1 MARAGVAGTLRQESR
16 LRNPDID
23 TDSDIRGL
31 LDDLYGRFHYDFRQY
46 AMASLRR
53 RLASARANYGVESV
67 AELRRRLADDPA
79 MLTSLLDFLTVQVS
93 EMFRD
98 PAYFLALRTD
108 IIPVLATYP
117 QVRVWVPGCSAGEE
131 AYSIAI
137 VLKEEGLLD
146 RSFIYATDINPAA
159 LARARAGIYDIARMA
174 QFTVLHRQAGGRSSL
189 SDHYHAAPGGAMIDP
204 QLRQR
209 IMFSD
214 HSLATDSVFSEV
226 QFISCRNVLIYF
238 DRPLQNRALEL
249 FHQSLC
255 HRGFLG
261 LGAKE
266 TLRFTDQAANFE
278 EVRRDVKLYRR
289 RT

>member
-1 MARAGVAGTLRQESR
+1 MNAETDR
-16 LRNPDID
+16 DIH
-23 TDSDIRGL
+23 GL
-31 LDDLYGRFHYDFRQY
+31 LDDLYGRFHYDFRHY

-53 RLASARANYGVESV
+53 RLAAAQARYGAESV
-67 AELRRRLADDPA
+67 GDLRARLKREPM

-98 PAYFLALRTD
+98 PTYFHSLRTEVL
-108 IIPVLATYP
+108 PLLATYP
-117 QVRVWVPGCSAGEE
+117 QLRIWVPGCSAGEE
-131 AYSIAI
+131 AYSIA
-137 VLKEEGLLD
+137 VLLREEGLLE

-159 LARARAGIYDIARMA
+159 LARARAGIFDTARMA
-174 QFTVLHRQAGGRSSL
+174 LFTANHRLSGARSSL
-189 SDHYHAAPGGAMIDP
+189 SEHYHAAPGGALMDSV
-204 QLRQR
+204 LRER

-226 QFISCRNVLIYF
+226 QLISCRNVLIYF
-238 DRPLQNRALEL
+238 DRPLQNRALDL

-255 HRGFLG
+255 RRGYLG
-261 LGAKE
+261 LGLKE
-266 TLRFTDQAANFE
+266 SLRFTSQAEQFE

>member
-1 MARAGVAGTLRQESR
+1 M
-16 LRNPDID
+16 D
-23 TDSDIRGL
+23 TDADSDIRGL
-31 LDDLYGRFHYDFRQY
+31 LDDLYGSFHYDFRQY

-53 RLASARANYGVESV
+53 RLAAACAHYGLDST
-67 AELRRRLADDPA
+67 AALRERLASDPA
-79 MLTSLLDFLTVQVS
+79 LLTPLLDYLTVQVS

-108 IIPVLATYP
+108 VLPVLATYP
-117 QVRVWVPGCSAGEE
+117 QVRIWVPGCSAGEE
-131 AYSIAI
+131 AYSIA
-137 VLKEEGLLD
+137 VLLREEGLLE

-159 LARARAGIYDIARMA
+159 LTRARAGIFDTSRMA
-174 QFTVLHRQAGGRSSL
+174 QYTLHHRHAGGRSSL
-189 SDHYHAAPGGAMIDP
+189 SDHYHAAPGGAMMDP

-226 QFISCRNVLIYF
+226 QFVSCRNVLIYF
-238 DRPLQNRALEL
+238 DRPLQDRALDL

-261 LGAKE
+261 LGSKE
-266 TLRFTDQAANFE
+266 TLRFTAQAANFDE
-278 EVRRDVKLYRR
+278 LRRDVKIYRR
-289 RT
+289 RA

>member
-1 MARAGVAGTLRQESR
+1 LD
-16 LRNPDID
+16 ND
-23 TDSDIRGL
+23 TDRDIRGL
-31 LDDLYGRFHYDFRQY
+31 LDDLYGRFHYDFRHY

-53 RLASARANYGVESV
+53 RLAAARTHYGLDSV
-67 AELRRRLADDPA
+67 AALRARLAREPA
-79 MLTSLLDFLTVQVS
+79 LLTSLLDYLTVQVS

-98 PAYFLALRTD
+98 PAYFLALRND
-108 IIPVLATYP
+108 VLPVLATYP
-117 QVRVWVPGCSAGEE
+117 QVRIWVPGCSAGEE

-137 VLKEEGLLD
+137 LLKEEGLLE

-159 LARARAGIYDIARMA
+159 LARARAGIYDTSRMA
-174 QFTVLHRQAGGRSSL
+174 QYTLHHRQAGGRTSL
-189 SDHYHAAPGGAMIDP
+189 SDHYHAAPGGAVMD
-204 QLRQR
+204 QSLRQR

-238 DRPLQNRALEL
+238 DRPLQDRALEL

-261 LGAKE
+261 LGTKE
-266 TLRFTDQAANFE
+266 TLRFTEQAANFE
-278 EVRRDVKLYRR
+278 ELRRDVKLYRR
-289 RT
+289 RA